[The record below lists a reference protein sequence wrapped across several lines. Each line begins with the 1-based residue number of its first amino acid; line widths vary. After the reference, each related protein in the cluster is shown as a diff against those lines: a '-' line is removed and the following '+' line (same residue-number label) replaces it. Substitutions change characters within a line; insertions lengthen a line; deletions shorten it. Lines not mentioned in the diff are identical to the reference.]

1 MARLRAQSKGST
13 VAKTVSSVVD
23 RLVMLGFSVYESR
36 TYIGLLSLGPATG
49 YAVSNQTGVPQP
61 KVYETLRRLADRGAV
76 IQTSDHPAR
85 YAAVPVDALLER
97 LEQEFTDRLRAAR
110 DELAAVAAGDTN
122 AEPRVVW
129 HYTGLPAIA
138 DRAQAMLGTA
148 RAHVYLSGRALD
160 LALLAEAIADASKR
174 GVEFT
179 ILHFGR
185 LPFPAPRGRAFR
197 HASTDAALYPSHQAH
212 HLAVVA
218 DSRES
223 LWAVAKDGRSWDA
236 VFSEDPLQASVVK
249 GYVRHDI
256 FVQRIYA
263 DLPAELEARY
273 GMGLLS
279 LADVSP
285 EVPPA
290 EADRAAG

>member
-1 MARLRAQSKGST
+1 
-13 VAKTVSSVVD
+13 VAKAVSSVVD

-36 TYIGLLSLGPATG
+36 TYVGLLTLGTATG

-85 YAAVPVDALLER
+85 YSAVPVDALLER

-110 DELAAVAAGDTN
+110 DELAAVTAGDTN

-138 DRAQAMLGTA
+138 DRARAMLGTA
-148 RAHVYLSGRALD
+148 RTHVYLSGPAPD
-160 LALLAEAIADASKR
+160 LALLAGAIADASNR

-185 LPFPAPRGRAFR
+185 LPFPAPRGRTFR

-218 DSRES
+218 DSHES

-256 FVQRIYA
+256 FVQRIYG
-263 DLPAELEARY
+263 DLPRELEARY
-273 GMGLLS
+273 GKGLLS

-285 EVPPA
+285 EIAPA
-290 EADRAAG
+290 KADRAAG

>member
-1 MARLRAQSKGST
+1 M
-13 VAKTVSSVVD
+13 AKTVSSVVD

-36 TYIGLLSLGPATG
+36 TYIGLLTLGTATG

-61 KVYETLRRLADRGAV
+61 KVYETLRRLADRGAA

-85 YAAVPVDALLER
+85 YSAVPVDALLER

-129 HYTGLPAIA
+129 HYTGLPGIA
-138 DRAQAMLGTA
+138 DRARAMLGTA
-148 RAHVYLSGRALD
+148 RAHVYLSGRAPD
-160 LALLAEAIADASKR
+160 LALLTEAIADASGR

-185 LPFPAPRGRAFR
+185 LPFPAPRGRTFR

-256 FVQRIYA
+256 FVQRICG

-273 GMGLLS
+273 GQGLLS

-285 EVPPA
+285 EIAPA
-290 EADRAAG
+290 EATRAAV

>member
-1 MARLRAQSKGST
+1 M
-13 VAKTVSSVVD
+13 AKTVSSVVD

-36 TYIGLLSLGPATG
+36 TYVGLLTLGTATG
-49 YAVSNQTGVPQP
+49 YGVSNQTGVPQP

-85 YAAVPVDALLER
+85 YTAVRVDVLLER
-97 LEQEFTDRLRAAR
+97 LEQEFSDRLHAAR
-110 DELAAVAAGDTN
+110 DELAAVAVGDTN

-129 HYTGLPAIA
+129 HYTELPAIA
-138 DRAQAMLGTA
+138 DRARAMLGTA
-148 RAHVYLSGRALD
+148 RAHVYISGRAPA
-160 LALLAEAIADASKR
+160 LALLAGAIAHASDR

-185 LPFPAPRGRAFR
+185 LPFPAPGGRTFR
-197 HASTDAALYPSHQAH
+197 HASTDAALYPSHRAH

-256 FVQRIYA
+256 FVQRIYG
-263 DLPAELEARY
+263 DLPQELEARY
-273 GMGLLS
+273 GKGLLS

-285 EVPPA
+285 ETPA
-290 EADRAAG
+290 AEPDRAAG

>member
-1 MARLRAQSKGST
+1 M
-13 VAKTVSSVVD
+13 
-23 RLVMLGFSVYESR
+23 
-36 TYIGLLSLGPATG
+36 
-49 YAVSNQTGVPQP
+49 
-61 KVYETLRRLADRGAV
+61 

-85 YAAVPVDALLER
+85 YSAVPVDVLLER

-138 DRAQAMLGTA
+138 DRARAMLGTA
-148 RAHVYLSGRALD
+148 RAHVYLSGRAPD
-160 LALLAEAIADASKR
+160 LALLADAIADASGR

-185 LPFPAPRGRAFR
+185 LPFRAPRGRTFR

-218 DSRES
+218 DSHES
-223 LWAVAKDGRSWDA
+223 LWAIAKDGRSWDA

-256 FVQRIYA
+256 FVQRIYG
-263 DLPAELEARY
+263 DLPQELEARY
-273 GMGLLS
+273 GKGLLS

-285 EVPPA
+285 EVPA
-290 EADRAAG
+290 AKADRAKADRAAG

>member
-1 MARLRAQSKGST
+1 M
-13 VAKTVSSVVD
+13 AKTVSSVVD

-36 TYIGLLSLGPATG
+36 TYVGLLTLGTATG
-49 YAVSNQTGVPQP
+49 YGVSNQTGVPQP

-85 YAAVPVDALLER
+85 YSAVPVDALLER

-110 DELAAVAAGDTN
+110 DELAAVAVGDAN

-129 HYTGLPAIA
+129 RYTGLPAIA
-138 DRAQAMLGTA
+138 DRVRTMLGTA
-148 RAHVYLSGRALD
+148 RAHVYLSGRAPD
-160 LALLAEAIADASKR
+160 LALLAEAVAEASGR

-218 DSRES
+218 DSHES
-223 LWAVAKDGRSWDA
+223 LWAVARDGRSWDA
-236 VFSEDPLQASVVK
+236 VSP
-249 GYVRHDI
+249 RT
-256 FVQRIYA
+256 RCR
-263 DLPAELEARY
+263 PAWSRATCGTTSSSSGSMATCPGNSRPATAR
-273 GMGLLS
+273 
-279 LADVSP
+279 AC
-285 EVPPA
+285 
-290 EADRAAG
+290 

>member
-1 MARLRAQSKGST
+1 MTKS
-13 VAKTVSSVVD
+13 VSSVVD
-23 RLVMLGFSVYESR
+23 RLVTLGFSVYESR
-36 TYIGLLSLGPATG
+36 TYVGLLSLGTATG
-49 YAVSNQTGVPQP
+49 YSVSNETGVPQP

-76 IQTSDHPAR
+76 VQTSEHPAR
-85 YAAVPVDALLER
+85 YSAVPADTLLRR
-97 LEQEFTDRLRAAR
+97 LEQDFTERLRSAR
-110 DELAAVAAGDTN
+110 DELAAVAAGDGN

-129 HYTGLPAIA
+129 RYTGLPAIT
-138 DRAQAMLGTA
+138 DRARVMLGA
-148 RAHVYLSGRALD
+148 AQEHVYLSGRASD
-160 LALLAEAIADASKR
+160 LQLLTDAIAAADER

-185 LPFPAPRGRAFR
+185 LPFTPPQGRTFR

-223 LWAVAKDGRSWDA
+223 LWAVARDGRSWDA

-256 FVQRIYA
+256 FVQRIYG
-263 DLPAELEARY
+263 DLPRELEGRY
-273 GMGLLS
+273 GKGLLK

-285 EVPPA
+285 GTPPA
-290 EADRAAG
+290 DVGRAAG

>member
-1 MARLRAQSKGST
+1 
-13 VAKTVSSVVD
+13 
-23 RLVMLGFSVYESR
+23 MLGFSVYESR
-36 TYIGLLSLGPATG
+36 TYVGLLTLGTATG
-49 YAVSNQTGVPQP
+49 YGVSNETGVPQP

-85 YAAVPVDALLER
+85 YSAVPVDVLLER
-97 LEQEFTDRLRAAR
+97 LEQEFADRLRAAR
-110 DELAAVAAGDTN
+110 DELTALAVGDTN

-138 DRAQAMLGTA
+138 DRGRAMLGTA
-148 RAHVYLSGRALD
+148 RAHVYLSGRAPD
-160 LALLAEAIADASKR
+160 LALLAGAIADASDR

-185 LPFPAPRGRAFR
+185 LPFPAPRGRTFR

-256 FVQRIYA
+256 FVQRIYG

-273 GMGLLS
+273 GKGLLS

-285 EVPPA
+285 EIPAA